1 MRAVESLRDRLAERR
16 ALRIIYD
23 HRCPRHRLKRDPMQP
38 NRATERE
45 NRGNAAGAA
54 KHDCEASYHVTNVNA
69 LRDLL
74 TLLVWSGAVKPPKTI
89 YERHFWHY
97 DFHQIFFPQ
106 NAFLD
111 VQVGGIAV

>member
-1 MRAVESLRDRLAERR
+1 MSAVEGLSNRLAEPR

-54 KHDCEASYHVTNVNA
+54 KHDCEASERIARCQSWRNA
-69 LRDLL
+69 
-74 TLLVWSGAVKPPKTI
+74 GAERISPFF
-89 YERHFWHY
+89 YEQRRHTAE
-97 DFHQIFFPQ
+97 DEKR
-106 NAFLD
+106 N
-111 VQVGGIAV
+111 